1 MTKGVFTLY
10 KSTHYIALSI
20 CAVLA
25 LTAATVAA
33 IASRSSSR

>member
-25 LTAATVAA
+25 LPAAPVAA
-33 IASRSSSR
+33 IAS